1 MAATNAHISPA
12 VLQWA
17 RKRAR
22 MTVAAL
28 AQRANVNVDKVNEWE
43 RGNRRPTFRQARHL
57 AGALHIP
64 FGYLFLSEPPTE
76 QLQLP
81 DFRRVRTQ
89 AAMEQPSAELID
101 TINDILVKQQ
111 WYQEHAR
118 GQGQQPLPFVGKFG
132 IGDDV
137 DAIAADISRTVRL
150 PRVRQE
156 SASWVEF
163 LSNLTHAVEDVGV
176 LVMKSGIVEG
186 NVHRKLSVSDFRG
199 FTISDSLAPVV
210 FINGADTRAAQIFTL
225 AHELAHVWLN
235 QSGISNERMEAAV
248 MHGDD
253 IEVKCNAIAAEVLVP
268 KKEVSWD
275 KKADIDTNLRFLSR
289 AFRVSSLVI
298 LRRGRDLGMITH
310 EQFAIKYKSLL
321 DAFIARDEEQSGGGD
336 FYPTLYSRNSAVFTE
351 TLLSALGRGRASYT
365 EAAEMLHVRVP
376 TLSKILGDLESK
388 VV

>member
-12 VLQWA
+12 LLGWA
-17 RKRAR
+17 RKRAK
-22 MTVAAL
+22 MTVAGL
-28 AQRANVNVDKVNEWE
+28 AERANVSADRVNQWE
-43 RGNRRPTFRQARHL
+43 SGDRRPTFRQARHI
-57 AGALHIP
+57 AGALHVP

-81 DFRRVRTQ
+81 DFRRVRS
-89 AAMEQPSAELID
+89 AASGEPSAELID

-111 WYQEHAR
+111 WYQEYAR
-118 GQGQQPLPFVGKFG
+118 SLGQQPLPFVGKFG
-132 IGDDV
+132 IDDEV
-137 DAIAADISRTVRL
+137 DAIATDISRTVRL

-163 LSNLTHAVEDVGV
+163 LSNFTHAVEDVGI

-186 NVHRKLSVSDFRG
+186 NVHRKLSISEFRG
-199 FTISDSLAPVV
+199 FTISDKWAPVI

-235 QSGISNERMEAAV
+235 QSGISNAQMDTAA
-248 MHGDD
+248 DNN

-268 KKEVSWD
+268 KREVSWD
-275 KKADIDTNLRFLSR
+275 RKADIDTNLRFLSR
-289 AFRVSSLVI
+289 AFRVSSLVV
-298 LRRGRDLGMITH
+298 LRRGHDLGFVSQ
-310 EQFAIKYKSLL
+310 EQFLVKYENLL
-321 DAFIARDEEQSGGGD
+321 DAFIARDEEQSGGD

-351 TLLSALGRGRASYT
+351 ALLSALEHGRASYT

-376 TLSKILGDLESK
+376 TLSKIMGDLESK

>member
-1 MAATNAHISPA
+1 MAATSARISPA

-17 RKRAR
+17 RMRAR
-22 MTVAAL
+22 MTVSAL
-28 AQRANVNVDKVNEWE
+28 ADRANVNVDRVNQWE
-43 RGNRRPTFRQARHL
+43 RGDRRPTFRQARHL

-81 DFRRVRTQ
+81 DFRRVHGM
-89 AAMEQPSAELID
+89 AGEPSAELID
-101 TINDILVKQQ
+101 TINDVLVKQQ
-111 WYQEHAR
+111 WYQEYAR

-132 IGDDV
+132 LDGEIEK
-137 DAIAADISRTVRL
+137 IAADISRTIRL

-163 LSNLTHAVEDVGV
+163 LSNFTHAVEDAGI

-186 NVHRKLSVSDFRG
+186 NVHRKLSVSEFRG
-199 FTISDSLAPVV
+199 FTVSDRWAPVI
-210 FINGADTRAAQIFTL
+210 FINGVDTRAAQIFTL
-225 AHELAHVWLN
+225 AHELAHVWLD
-235 QSGISNERMEAAV
+235 QSGISNEQMDAAV
-248 MHGDD
+248 LNSNGNL
-253 IEVKCNAIAAEVLVP
+253 EVKCNAIAAEVLVP
-268 KKEVSWD
+268 KNEVSWNR
-275 KKADIDTNLRFLSR
+275 KADVDTNLRFLSR

-298 LRRGRDLGMITH
+298 LRRGHDLGFVDQQ
-310 EQFAIKYKSLL
+310 EFLARYKNLL

-351 TLLSALGRGRASYT
+351 TILYALGHGRASYT

-376 TLSKILGDLESK
+376 TLSKIMGDLESK
-388 VV
+388 AI

>member
-1 MAATNAHISPA
+1 MAATSARISPA
-12 VLQWA
+12 LLQWA

-22 MTVAAL
+22 MSVAKL
-28 AQRANVNVDKVNEWE
+28 AERANVSVDRVSEWE
-43 RGNRRPTFRQARHL
+43 RGDRRPTFRQARHL

-81 DFRRVRTQ
+81 DFRRVHS
-89 AAMEQPSAELID
+89 AVADGPSAELID

-111 WYQEHAR
+111 WYQEYAR

-132 IGDDV
+132 INDSTDT
-137 DAIAADISRTVRL
+137 IAADISRTIRL

-163 LSNLTHAVEDVGV
+163 LSNFTHAVEDIGV

-186 NVHRKLSVSDFRG
+186 NVHRKLSVAEFRG
-199 FTISDSLAPVV
+199 FTVSDKLAPVI

-225 AHELAHVWLN
+225 GHELAHVWLD
-235 QSGISNERMEAAV
+235 QSGISNEQMDAATV
-248 MHGDD
+248 NGNGN

-268 KKEVSWD
+268 RSEVSWN
-275 KKADIDTNLRFLSR
+275 KRADIDTNLRFLSR
-289 AFRVSSLVI
+289 TFRVSSLVV
-298 LRRGRDLGMITH
+298 LRRSHDLGFVDRD
-310 EQFAIKYKSLL
+310 EFLARYKNLL
-321 DAFIARDEEQSGGGD
+321 DTFIARDEEQSGGD

-351 TLLSALGRGRASYT
+351 TLLFALGHGRASYT

-376 TLSKILGDLESK
+376 TLSKIMGDLESK